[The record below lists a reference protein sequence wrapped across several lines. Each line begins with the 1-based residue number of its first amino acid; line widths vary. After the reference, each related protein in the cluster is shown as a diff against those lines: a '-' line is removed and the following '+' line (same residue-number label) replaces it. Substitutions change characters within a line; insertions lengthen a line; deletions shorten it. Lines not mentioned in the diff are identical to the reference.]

1 VKTIEYEGLY
11 FEYWMTFI
19 LYVLPNRSFHFKS
32 DIIYG
37 TPSVEWDISQFNEKS
52 GRS

>member
-1 VKTIEYEGLY
+1 LPEKWVKTIEHEGLY

-19 LYVLPNRSFHFKS
+19 LYILANKSFHFKS

-37 TPSVEWDISQFNEKS
+37 TTSVFTLPLS
-52 GRS
+52 